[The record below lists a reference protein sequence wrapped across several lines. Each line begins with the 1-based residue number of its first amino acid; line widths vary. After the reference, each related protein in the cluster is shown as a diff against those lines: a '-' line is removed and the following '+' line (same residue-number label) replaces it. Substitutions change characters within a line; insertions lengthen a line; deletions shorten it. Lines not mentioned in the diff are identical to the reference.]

1 MLITLK
7 LDCFHRK
14 LSSYKYRMNTLTL
27 KTFVVFYRDY
37 YFICF
42 ELSTLGFQIRLMM
55 TSSSTFVISG
65 WAYLIIIDF
74 RSFILFY
81 LFILFYFID
90 FRYFY
95 LKWLG
100 LFVCFSSKTNLKK
113 DLCTKIIYIIHSMQQ
128 IHGYGEWQNIG

>member
-14 LSSYKYRMNTLTL
+14 SSSFKYRMNTLTL

-55 TSSSTFVISG
+55 TS
-65 WAYLIIIDF
+65 
-74 RSFILFY
+74 
-81 LFILFYFID
+81 
-90 FRYFY
+90 
-95 LKWLG
+95 
-100 LFVCFSSKTNLKK
+100 
-113 DLCTKIIYIIHSMQQ
+113 
-128 IHGYGEWQNIG
+128 